1 MTPSLRLD
9 ELTGT
14 FSADRSYCDHLFSSP
29 TAENAARIFIY
40 HKWARLFL
48 PHFQVGLL
56 AIAPKRFASNEVK
69 SAEFWTAT
77 LTGGIMED
85 ICLIAYLVMRGML
98 PEAGSVLR
106 RSLEHAGV
114 LTHFWYSPSS
124 RFSFKA
130 ASRKWDRAVSLA
142 ETKSPSEPHR
152 FSLPPR
158 NSAIS
163 RTKARWHSL

>member
-114 LTHFWYSPSS
+114 LTHFLVLAIQPLQFQS
-124 RFSFKA
+124 RFTKMGSCRLTCGNKI
-130 ASRKWDRAVSLA
+130 AVRTTSLL
-142 ETKSPSEPHR
+142 TSTPQFRDFTYKST
-152 FSLPPR
+152 L
-158 NSAIS
+158 A
-163 RTKARWHSL
+163 